1 VCQGKRITPT
11 ESSSRRG
18 LARNFLIWGPGRRR
32 TAPLPPPMEKLAAT
46 GIRGIRNGTTDG
58 LTASEAPRPQG
69 KIPGH
74 ASGEQ
79 NVSKGNFI
87 LIVPLPACG

>member
-1 VCQGKRITPT
+1 V
-11 ESSSRRG
+11 SRKKDHPYG
-18 LARNFLIWGPGRRR
+18 ELVSEGACKKLPYLARRR
-32 TAPLPPPMEKLAAT
+32 TAPLLPPMEKLTAT
-46 GIRGIRNGTTDG
+46 GIRGIRNETTDG

-87 LIVPLPACG
+87 LIVPSPACG